1 MGVRECISLP
11 AFRKGNHMDIK
22 AVRTTFQM
30 IILKQ
35 DEDALQL
42 RQPHKL
48 YAKVVTQ
55 NSWVTL
61 KDGVMAALASVL

>member
-1 MGVRECISLP
+1 
-11 AFRKGNHMDIK
+11 MDIK